1 MTGDDHSRGDE
12 ANGKTNE
19 EPSQR
24 RWVREAS
31 EEQATVDQESR
42 DQSSTA
48 DGSSRQQAVDAKQ
61 DRSSEAT
68 QPPQQP
74 RDHATQPPQQPRDHA
89 TQPPQQPRDHATQP
103 PQDPAPHQEAGDPTQ
118 ATHATSP
125 GAVNSGHVT
134 GGTATEPA
142 RESVDGPAAE
152 DVGLEVRLRRWY
164 AIGESEFAHAR
175 GGRAVKVF
183 AGLAAVV
190 GAVGAFVLA
199 TVLEGA
205 FESAAE
211 TLTEDPAALTDN
223 AIIGGIYGRQLT
235 AEDIE
240 GLHGVLTSP
249 TAVADFTGVALLF
262 VLAITLVPIAGLTM
276 GLTSAFTNRESDRYA
291 SLEARG
297 YGQVDVL
304 VGTFLG
310 RCLCLGVV
318 VGVGGLAIALG
329 ALVQTSFPS
338 LTLVVT
344 AAVVFALS
352 CIFVAFG
359 TFAGTLG
366 ETKAKAWAIGL
377 GLLVLPYYQLVTWLP
392 SSQEQLATFHPW
404 SVSPLIQRF
413 HFGTVVT
420 DSLVILPLSRLSE
433 LVPRVSLV
441 TEVYIEGRSTAET
454 GSAELASVPLYLEHW
469 FVFVVIA
476 FWITLPL
483 VGAYLAL
490 DRDVSL

>member
-1 MTGDDHSRGDE
+1 MTEDDGSPVED
-12 ANGKTNE
+12 ANGESNE
-19 EPSQR
+19 ETAER
-24 RWVREAS
+24 RWVREEPEDTATPDEGTG
-31 EEQATVDQESR
+31 EEPPNGGEPAH
-42 DQSSTA
+42 
-48 DGSSRQQAVDAKQ
+48 QQAVAGSRDGSNEATEQ
-61 DRSSEAT
+61 GAPEPAT
-68 QPPQQP
+68 QPRDHATQP
-74 RDHATQPPQQPRDHA
+74 RDHATQPPQ
-89 TQPPQQPRDHATQP
+89 
-103 PQDPAPHQEAGDPTQ
+103 EA
-118 ATHATSP
+118 ATSS
-125 GAVNSGHVT
+125 AVGSGHAAGST
-134 GGTATEPA
+134 SAEPV
-142 RESVDGPAAE
+142 RKSVDGPTAE

-164 AIGESEFAHAR
+164 AIGESEFTHAR
-175 GGRAVKVF
+175 GGLAVKVF

-190 GAVGAFVLA
+190 GAIGAFVLA
-199 TVLEGA
+199 PVLGTA

-211 TLTEDPAALTDN
+211 SLAEDPAALTDN
-223 AIIGGIYGRQLT
+223 AIIGGIYGRSLT
-235 AEDIE
+235 AEE
-240 GLHGVLTSP
+240 VEALHGVLTSP

-262 VLAITLVPIAGLTM
+262 AMAITLVPIAGLTM
-276 GLTSAFTNRESDRYA
+276 GLTSAFTNRESGRYE

-318 VGVGGLAIALG
+318 VGAGALAIALG

-344 AAVVFALS
+344 AAVVFAVS

-359 TFAGTLG
+359 TFAGTIG
-366 ETKAKAWAIGL
+366 GTKAKAWAIGL

-392 SSQEQLATFHPW
+392 SSQEQIATFHPW

-420 DSLVILPLSRLSE
+420 DSLVILPLSRLTE

-441 TEVYIEGRSTAET
+441 TEVYIDGRSTAET
-454 GSAELASVPLYLEHW
+454 GTAELAAVPLYLEHW
-469 FVFVVIA
+469 FVYVVIA
-476 FWITLPL
+476 FWIALPL